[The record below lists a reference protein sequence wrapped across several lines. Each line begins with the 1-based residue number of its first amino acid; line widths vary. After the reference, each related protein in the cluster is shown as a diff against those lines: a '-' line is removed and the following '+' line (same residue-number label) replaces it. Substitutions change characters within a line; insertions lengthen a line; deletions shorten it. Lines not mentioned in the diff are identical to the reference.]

1 MSKGEKSTTCEP
13 MYEQGSASGD
23 FFRSV
28 HDTVREIPAGRVTS
42 YGAIA
47 KYLGS
52 ARSSR
57 MVGWAL
63 NGASEQVAAH
73 RVVNRLGELTGRT
86 AFPGPDMMQDR
97 LQAEG
102 VPVENHRV
110 LNFEKYFWDP
120 SIALGDEVE
129 LA

>member
-1 MSKGEKSTTCEP
+1 MSKP
-13 MYEQGSASGD
+13 D
-23 FFRSV
+23 FFVNV
-28 HDTVREIPAGRVTS
+28 HDTVREIPTGRVTS

-47 KYLGS
+47 KYLGT

-63 NGASEQVAAH
+63 NGASEKVAAH
-73 RVVNRLGELTGRT
+73 RVVNRLGELSGRK
-86 AFPGPDMMQDR
+86 AFPTPDTMQER

-102 VPVENHRV
+102 VPVKNHCIV
-110 LNFEKYFWDP
+110 NFEKYFWDP
-120 SIALGDEVE
+120 SIEHSDEVE

>member
-1 MSKGEKSTTCEP
+1 
-13 MYEQGSASGD
+13 MYEQRSASGN
-23 FFRSV
+23 FFCSV
-28 HDTVREIPAGRVTS
+28 HDTVREIPP
-42 YGAIA
+42 
-47 KYLGS
+47 
-52 ARSSR
+52 
-57 MVGWAL
+57 
-63 NGASEQVAAH
+63 
-73 RVVNRLGELTGRT
+73 GRT

-120 SIALGDEVE
+120 AIALGDEVE